1 MKKSTYQII
10 SELPQDATEWQ
21 KDSAVQ
27 AYFHPGENNHYS
39 DQPDTLGL
47 PGQRADESQL
57 VDYSALHRPDAYA
70 FTPIHTPLHGKAKPH
85 MAVTSQE
92 TPYNP
97 GSDQL
102 VSGSLFLGILLAI
115 PAFAIS
121 RGFVERQAKNFFYT
135 ENTRTTTVPDT
146 TVELRNQVLLVAFTC
161 LVLSLAYYCYA
172 LFWGDNQYDV
182 ASNHQLAGIYVAAF
196 VGYFLIKAALYQFVN
211 WVFFDKKKIEQWNKS
226 LLFLTAMEGIAA
238 TPAVLLFI
246 FGNLSLSACL
256 IIVVIVAILTKLC
269 TFYKCYLIFFQRFGA
284 FLQIFLYFCALEL
297 IPMVGLVELLETLN
311 NNLKI
316 NF

>member
-1 MKKSTYQII
+1 MAERLCRSGLFPPWR
-10 SELPQDATEWQ
+10 E
-21 KDSAVQ
+21 
-27 AYFHPGENNHYS
+27 
-39 DQPDTLGL
+39 QPL
-47 PGQRADESQL
+47 QRPARH
-57 VDYSALHRPDAYA
+57 ARAA
-70 FTPIHTPLHGKAKPH
+70 RAAC
-85 MAVTSQE
+85 AVTCPE

-121 RGFVERQAKNFFYT
+121 RGFVERQTKNFFYT

-172 LFWGDNQYDV
+172 LFWGDNRYDV
-182 ASNHQLAGIYVAAF
+182 ASNHQLAGIYIAAF

-226 LLFLTAMEGIAA
+226 LLFLTAMEGIVAA
-238 TPAVLLFI
+238 PAVLLFV

-256 IIVVIVAILTKLC
+256 ITVAIVAILTKLC

>member
-1 MKKSTYQII
+1 M
-10 SELPQDATEWQ
+10 
-21 KDSAVQ
+21 
-27 AYFHPGENNHYS
+27 
-39 DQPDTLGL
+39 
-47 PGQRADESQL
+47 
-57 VDYSALHRPDAYA
+57 
-70 FTPIHTPLHGKAKPH
+70 
-85 MAVTSQE
+85 
-92 TPYNP
+92 
-97 GSDQL
+97 
-102 VSGSLFLGILLAI
+102 
-115 PAFAIS
+115 
-121 RGFVERQAKNFFYT
+121 
-135 ENTRTTTVPDT
+135 
-146 TVELRNQVLLVAFTC
+146 
-161 LVLSLAYYCYA
+161 
-172 LFWGDNQYDV
+172 
-182 ASNHQLAGIYVAAF
+182 ASNHQLAGIYAAAF